1 MYTLKRGHYPKMKGG
16 KKKKLLNIMEEL
28 LDVDHLTIG
37 TIEQLEDR
45 KKALLLAEDH
55 KLKRK
60 DERDKWE
67 ADKKRRSDEEE
78 AAAAAAGLSLED
90 FKAKK
95 KKLRMRLLRLSRRRL
110 QMTLLLL
117 LTKEQRRRTL

>member
-67 ADKKRRSDEEE
+67 ADKK
-78 AAAAAAGLSLED
+78 GVPT
-90 FKAKK
+90 K
-95 KKLRMRLLRLSRRRL
+95 KKLRLRRL
-110 QMTLLLL
+110 VFHS
-117 LTKEQRRRTL
+117 RTLKRKKRNCGCGCCGCREEDCR